1 MIDPNRGSSEGPLF
15 CPSSASV
22 GEDNFAQLFATK
34 ELYRCGIP
42 LAGTVRPYKAV
53 SLRFISSYFDGALNF
68 AHISPAFARLPR
80 LWWKS
85 CKFDMQNANSP
96 LPRFE
101 YPNVSFA
108 PMHIHLFCNFCKNA
122 TKFSDICVTHFV
134 IIYKFQV
141 PPPRDFLALCQKKHI
156 SLHFL
161 PRRCKI

>member
-1 MIDPNRGSSEGPLF
+1 MIDPNRGSSREGPLF

-22 GEDNFAQLFATK
+22 GADDFAQLFATK

-96 LPRFE
+96 SPRFE
-101 YPNVSFA
+101 CPNASFA
-108 PMHIHLFCNFCKNA
+108 SMHIHLFCNFRKNA
-122 TKFSDICVTHFV
+122 TKFSDIFATHFV

-141 PPPRDFLALCQKKHI
+141 PPPPRFFSTLSEKAYFLAFFTSQM
-156 SLHFL
+156 
-161 PRRCKI
+161 